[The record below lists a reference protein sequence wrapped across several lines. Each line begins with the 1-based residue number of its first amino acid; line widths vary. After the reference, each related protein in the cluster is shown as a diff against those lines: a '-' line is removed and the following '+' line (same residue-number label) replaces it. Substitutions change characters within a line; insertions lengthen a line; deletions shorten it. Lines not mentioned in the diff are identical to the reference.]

1 MEMLKEEKIFFRM
14 KYDKKRHGQPDR
26 PPPSTFTGISKYGT
40 QNKIAGLGFYSR
52 FYMYITIAISNGYWP
67 LRTGSYMYMIYC
79 CLC

>member
-1 MEMLKEEKIFFRM
+1 MT
-14 KYDKKRHGQPDR
+14 KKGMANPTDLL
-26 PPPSTFTGISKYGT
+26 PPLSLESP
-40 QNKIAGLGFYSR
+40 NMVRKIAGLGFYSR